1 MLYKNTSYQ
10 INAIIEYDNEFN
22 FHFVCFTALT
32 IYGIETNNHGNSVF
46 LFQDW
51 QHCFRRVERSSST
64 SLDNNVFFANFTQL
78 SSLVQK

>member
-32 IYGIETNNHGNSVF
+32 IYGIGLRKTTMATVYFYSKIGNTVF
-46 LFQDW
+46 
-51 QHCFRRVERSSST
+51 VELKDLAALRLTTMFSSPTLHSCQ
-64 SLDNNVFFANFTQL
+64 V
-78 SSLVQK
+78 